1 MTQLSVFPL
10 DNAARVD
17 SARAHIYAF
26 AESLTANRASAAL
39 ITGGFSEIAR
49 WLSSHAINPIAAVS
63 LCEFSEHLM
72 LQIDYKAGRIPALD
86 EQRRNIFD
94 FQFTDDHWSQ
104 TTHHRLLIP
113 MPDNDVL
120 AALAAILNE
129 KSRNE
134 LFLELSQKNIELE
147 AATAQAIAAAET
159 KSYFLANMSHEIR
172 TPMNAIIGMT
182 HLTLQTELN
191 RKQRT
196 YIERVSQSA
205 KNLLNLINDLLDF
218 SKIEAGK
225 MSIEIVDF
233 DLDTVLRNL
242 VTTTAG
248 KFKGK
253 DIEFVI
259 RTDPNVPYRLRGD
272 PLRISQVLI
281 NYVNNAIKFTED
293 GDIKVSVETVA
304 ADTSHIT
311 LRFVVTD
318 TGIGIS
324 AEHQKVL
331 FKSFEQ
337 ADASTTR
344 KYGGTGL
351 GLAICKQLAELMGGT
366 VGVESQAGQGSRF
379 WFTARLETIEQSPP
393 RLLSDKTA
401 SMLAWVVDDN
411 EAARSVASELLAQ
424 MGMSSKSFPSG
435 AACLDA
441 LKSAPARV
449 PDIILIDWKMPGQ
462 DGHATA
468 SEISKHILPHQT
480 KLVMMTDLDQEGSS
494 SNWERDET
502 FAAVVA
508 KPLHAADLFDAVMY
522 ALSDQTL
529 VMGKAPRNDPDLLLA
544 RRDKDYSQLR
554 ILLVE
559 DNEINQEVAV
569 GLFESRNVTLAIAGN
584 GLDAISRVQSEPW
597 DIVFMDMHMPIMDGI
612 TATTEIRKFKS
623 ADDLPIVALT
633 ANAMTTDRA
642 KCLAAGM
649 NDFVMKPIDPS
660 ELWRVL
666 NEWGPTKSPLVHE
679 PSDTTASAYAR
690 SEILHS
696 ADAGIMAKAILPE
709 VVGIDRRQALQNT
722 AGSEQLAVSI
732 LRKFAV
738 RLSEFPASFQDVFSR
753 GDKNEL
759 ERAVHT
765 LKGTA
770 ANVGARD
777 LAEAAQRLESLLHRG
792 QEDAVILAQYET
804 LLRKIAVL
812 SDALDAKL
820 LPAPATAFVNNV
832 QHALDPETSR
842 RIMLFAQMLNEDDFQ
857 SNGAF
862 AELSD
867 VLGSLNANACSK
879 IARSLDDY
887 DYAAA
892 LSEMKQM
899 GLNLGLNI

>member
-49 WLSSHAINPIAAVS
+49 WLSSHAINPVAAVS
-63 LCEFSEHLM
+63 LHEFSEHLM

-324 AEHQKVL
+324 AEHQKAL